1 MKKFRIKRSFVLLFV
16 AFILGIT
23 GCSSVENLPRQVLL
37 SSSEVLM
44 IEEREI
50 TVSADLTRDFSQD
63 SPEDGSPLTARI
75 EIVASNGQNLP
86 DGLDTDA
93 VWVMVDDQVWSS
105 SYSGEQLEND
115 KTRIVKIAREGPKFS
130 VGKKAEV
137 IVRIHHNNST
147 YLLRASGQVIE
158 RTS

>member
-1 MKKFRIKRSFVLLFV
+1 MKNFRIISSFLILFG
-16 AFILGIT
+16 AFFLGIT
-23 GCSSVENLPRQVLL
+23 GCSSVENVPRQVLL

-44 IEEREI
+44 IEGREI

-75 EIVASNGQNLP
+75 EIVASNGEDLP
-86 DGLDTDA
+86 NELDTDA

-130 VGKKAEV
+130 VDKKAEV

-147 YLLRASGQVIE
+147 YLLKATGQEIK